1 MRILFISEYFTPKIM
16 GGGEINLFLI
26 AKALVKNGEDVSVL
40 TSDHPGLKRVEIID
54 GIKIYRKLKTADNPS
69 GVKNNWIRSRLF
81 PKSIVKE
88 TKKLNK
94 KLKFDLIHFIGT
106 SIIAAKELRKIKRLR
121 KVNVHLF
128 ATIESY
134 PALCPKGDRFYHGK
148 RECKSVCSFSK
159 FLSCQMNS
167 SEIGKTKNSWY
178 LKYNLLFL
186 YYVYNYYKKLNE
198 GLKYCKLIAIS
209 EYVQKILL
217 QQGRESVVIPNMLEV
232 NKFNVKINKKKNK
245 SKKTR
250 ILYLGSLTKFKGPQV
265 LLKAIKGLNNV
276 RCNLYGDGPLK
287 EELQRYI
294 NKNNLDAEIYQ
305 PVSYDQIPEVYANHD
320 LVVFPSIW
328 PEPFGRIAIEAMAA
342 GKPVIGSDVGGIRE
356 TIEKGKG
363 ILVKLGD
370 NHELKKQILNVI
382 ENEALKKFKING
394 TKDVKDKYSELNVIK
409 KIIKRYQEELK

>member
-1 MRILFISEYFTPKIM
+1 MKILFVSEYFTPKIM

-40 TSDHPGLKRVEIID
+40 TSYHSGLKRVEIIE

-106 SIIAAKELRKIKRLR
+106 SIIAAKELRKIKGLR
-121 KVNVHLF
+121 KDNVPLF

-148 RECKSVCSFSK
+148 KECKFVCSFSK
-159 FLSCQMNS
+159 FLSCQINS
-167 SEIGKTKNSWY
+167 SEIGKTRNSWY
-178 LKYNLLFL
+178 LRYNPLFV

-217 QQGRESVVIPNMLEV
+217 QHKKKSVVIPNMLEID
-232 NKFNVKINKKKNK
+232 KFNVKINKKKNK
-245 SKKTR
+245 SKK
-250 ILYLGSLTKFKGPQV
+250 IKVLYLGSLTKFKGPQV
-265 LLKAIKGLNNV
+265 LLKAIKGLDV
-276 RCNLYGDGPLK
+276 KCNLYGDGPLK
-287 EELQRYI
+287 EELQNYI
-294 NKNNLDAEIYQ
+294 KRNNLDSEIHQ
-305 PVSYDQIPEVYANHD
+305 PVSYDKIPEVYANHD

-342 GKPVIGSDVGGIRE
+342 GKPVIGSDIGGIRE
-356 TIEKGKG
+356 TIEEREG
-363 ILVKLGD
+363 ILVKAG
-370 NHELKKQILNVI
+370 NSHELKKQILNVT
-382 ENEALKKFKING
+382 ENRELKKFKVMGVKN
-394 TKDVKDKYSELNVIK
+394 VKDKYSELEVIK
-409 KIIKRYQEELK
+409 KMIKRYQETLK

>member
-1 MRILFISEYFTPKIM
+1 MKILFVSEYFTPKIM

-40 TSDHPGLKRVEIID
+40 TSYHSGLKRVEIIE

-106 SIIAAKELRKIKRLR
+106 SIIAAKELRKIKKLR
-121 KVNVHLF
+121 RVNVPLF

-148 RECKSVCSFSK
+148 RECKYVCSFSK

-232 NKFNVKINKKKNK
+232 NKFNVKINKKTNK

-287 EELQRYI
+287 DELQRYI

-363 ILVKLGD
+363 ILVKVG
-370 NHELKKQILNVI
+370 
-382 ENEALKKFKING
+382 
-394 TKDVKDKYSELNVIK
+394 DVKEIHNAIKELIINSEFKKVIKEKREIEEKKYDEKVVIK
-409 KIIKRYQEELK
+409 KLITSYKRL

>member
-106 SIIAAKELRKIKRLR
+106 SIIAAKELRKIKKLR
-121 KVNVHLF
+121 RVNVPLF

-148 RECKSVCSFSK
+148 RECKYVCSFSK

-232 NKFNVKINKKKNK
+232 NKFNVKINKKTNK

-287 EELQRYI
+287 DELQRYI

-363 ILVKLGD
+363 ILVKVG
-370 NHELKKQILNVI
+370 
-382 ENEALKKFKING
+382 
-394 TKDVKDKYSELNVIK
+394 DVKEIHNAIKELIINSEFKKVIKEKREIEEKKYDEKVVIK
-409 KIIKRYQEELK
+409 KLITSYKRL